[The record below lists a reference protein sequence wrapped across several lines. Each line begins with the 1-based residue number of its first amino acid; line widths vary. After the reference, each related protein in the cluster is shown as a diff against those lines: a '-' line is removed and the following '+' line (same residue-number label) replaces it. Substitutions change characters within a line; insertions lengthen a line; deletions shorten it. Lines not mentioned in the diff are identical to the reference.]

1 MKLVIGKYSTVM
13 HENGKPI
20 NVSLTATFVEMFEN
34 DKRWFARI
42 KPLGPF
48 RSALQRIYTESGRCL
63 EETIVVKVPYRYKRF
78 ECYVSKYG
86 VASSVYEL
94 RNEDTIDCNMT
105 MTHID
110 ENVHWKINNINIIS
124 LKEP

>member
-1 MKLVIGKYSTVM
+1 MKLVKGKYSSVM

-20 NVSLTATFVEMFEN
+20 NVSITATFLEMFEN
-34 DKRWFARI
+34 DKRWFAKM
-42 KPLGPF
+42 KPLGQH
-48 RSALQRIYTESGRCL
+48 RSVLQRVYSESGRRL
-63 EETIVVKVPYRYKRF
+63 DETIIVKVPYRYKRF

-94 RNEDTIDCNMT
+94 KNDDTIDCNMT

-110 ENVHWKINNINIIS
+110 ENVHWKVNNINIIS
-124 LKEP
+124 LNEP